1 MSAQPQDGAAR
12 AAEPAIA
19 MSLRSLGKDF
29 GARTAVH
36 AIDLDIRKGQI
47 LGLLGPNGAGKTTT
61 ISMACGVVTP
71 SRGAVLVDGV
81 DLAAHPRRVKAQLGL
96 VPQELAIYQELDAVQ
111 NLSYFGA
118 LHGLRGAAL
127 RQRVDWALH
136 LAGLTDRAR
145 EVTATYSGGMK
156 RRLNLAAGLVH
167 RPRVLILDE
176 PTVGVDPQSR
186 NALFEGLEA
195 LKARGKTLIYTTHYM
210 EEAERLC
217 DRIAIIDSGRI
228 QAEGTRDELIDLI
241 GGLDT
246 IDLEGTG
253 DLAAAAAGLRAL
265 PAITHVDVDQGHLQ
279 ITAQDATSAVADI
292 VNTANRAGMKLSGV
306 EVSRP
311 TLESVFLHL
320 TGKALRDRT
329 D

>member
-1 MSAQPQDGAAR
+1 
-12 AAEPAIA
+12 

-186 NALFEGLEA
+186 NHVFETVREL
-195 LKARGKTLIYTTHYM
+195 AREGMAIVYTSHYM
-210 EEAERLC
+210 EEVEQLC
-217 DRIAIIDSGRI
+217 DQIAIMDGGKIVAVG
-228 QAEGTRDELIDLI
+228 ALPELVAAHAR
-241 GGLDT
+241 GGLE
-246 IDLEGTG
+246 LELEAPAPGGEALTRA
-253 DLAAAAAGLRAL
+253 LAAAAAHAELARD
-265 PAITHVDVDQGHLQ
+265 PARPQVVRCEAPARLAPLLAAIEDCGVRVARITSYQ
-279 ITAQDATSAVADI
+279 S
-292 VNTANRAGMKLSGV
+292 N
-306 EVSRP
+306 
-311 TLESVFLHL
+311 LETVFLRL
-320 TGKALRDRT
+320 TGKALRDAQEGA
-329 D
+329 